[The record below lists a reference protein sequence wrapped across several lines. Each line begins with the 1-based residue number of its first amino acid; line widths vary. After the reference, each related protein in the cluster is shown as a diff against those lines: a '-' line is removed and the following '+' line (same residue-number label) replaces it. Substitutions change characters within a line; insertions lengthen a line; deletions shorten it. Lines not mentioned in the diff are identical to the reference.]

1 LYHKTIIH
9 NKTTFVQK
17 KPYYVDLSYLLKR
30 GLHRKTILKG
40 LKKFQERNRKN
51 NRSIL
56 KFVKPTISVLGTFC
70 SGKEINRIYDNLAYV
85 TLITQ
90 CWYEFV

>member
-30 GLHRKTILKG
+30 GLHQNNLKRI
-40 LKKFQERNRKN
+40 KKVSRTEQKKN

-56 KFVKPTISVLGTFC
+56 KFVKPTISVLGTFG
-70 SGKEINRIYDNLAYV
+70 SGKEINRIYDNLYV

>member
-17 KPYYVDLSYLLKR
+17 TILCRFKLFTKEVTSKNNLKR
-30 GLHRKTILKG
+30 I
-40 LKKFQERNRKN
+40 KKVSRTEQKN

-56 KFVKPTISVLGTFC
+56 KFVKPTISVLGTFG

>member
-1 LYHKTIIH
+1 LSKKTILCRF
-9 NKTTFVQK
+9 KLFTK
-17 KPYYVDLSYLLKR
+17 ER
-30 GLHRKTILKG
+30 LHRKNNLKV
-40 LKKFQERNRKN
+40 KKVSRTEQKN

-56 KFVKPTISVLGTFC
+56 KFVKPTISVLGTFG

>member
-1 LYHKTIIH
+1 LS
-9 NKTTFVQK
+9 K

-30 GLHRKTILKG
+30 VTSKNNLKRIK
-40 LKKFQERNRKN
+40 KKFQERNRKN

-56 KFVKPTISVLGTFC
+56 KFVKPTISVLGTFG

>member
-17 KPYYVDLSYLLKR
+17 NHTIDLSYLLKR
-30 GLHRKTILKG
+30 GLHRKNNLKRI
-40 LKKFQERNRKN
+40 KKVSRTEQKN

-56 KFVKPTISVLGTFC
+56 KFVKPTISVLGTF
-70 SGKEINRIYDNLAYV
+70 GKEINRIYDNLAYV